1 MGVQLYVH
9 LCIPQTSHTKIFSL
23 HGYDILYIAYDIHD
37 MLYVIYG
44 DFLGCGGH
52 C

>member
-9 LCIPQTSHTKIFSL
+9 LCSPQTSRTKIFSL
-23 HGYDILYIAYDIHD
+23 HGCDILYIAYDIHD
-37 MLYVIYG
+37 MLYVIYE
-44 DFLGCGGH
+44 DFHGCDGH